1 MQKYKKYITKGINE
15 PLTKVPFHKKAP
27 IKRISML
34 SKKSIPESKIHA
46 AVHFVDIIDK
56 KISKYSVLH
65 KHDAD
70 EINMIL
76 SDNDKLVYEIQFD
89 DEIYKV
95 SSPATIFIPKG
106 VNHRAD
112 VISGR
117 GIFVCL
123 IMSNRYKTSKS

>member
-1 MQKYKKYITKGINE
+1 MRRYKKYITKGINE
-15 PLTKVPFHKKAP
+15 PLSKVAFHKKAP

-34 SKKSIPESKIHA
+34 SKKTISESKIHA
-46 AVHFVDIIDK
+46 AVHFVDAVDK
-56 KISKYSVLH
+56 KISKYSTLH

-76 SDNDKLVYEIQFD
+76 SDSGKLFYEVQID

-95 SSPATIFIPKG
+95 NSPVTIFIPKG
-106 VNHRAD
+106 VKHRAD
-112 VISGR
+112 AISGK

-123 IMSNRYKTSKS
+123 IMSNKYKTTQS

>member
-15 PLTKVPFHKKAP
+15 PLSKVPFHKKAP

-34 SKKSIPESKIHA
+34 SKKMISESKIHA
-46 AVHFVDIIDK
+46 AVHFVDAIDK
-56 KISKYSVLH
+56 KISKYSILH

-70 EINMIL
+70 EVNIIL
-76 SDNDKLVYEIQFD
+76 SDSDRLVYEIQLD

-106 VNHRAD
+106 VKHRAD
-112 VISGR
+112 VISGK
-117 GIFVCL
+117 GFFVCL
-123 IMSNRYKTSKS
+123 IMSNKYKTSQR